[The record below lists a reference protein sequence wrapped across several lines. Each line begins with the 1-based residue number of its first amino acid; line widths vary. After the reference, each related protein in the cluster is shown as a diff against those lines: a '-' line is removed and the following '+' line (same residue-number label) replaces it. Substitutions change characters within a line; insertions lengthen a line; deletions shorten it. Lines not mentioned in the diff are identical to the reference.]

1 MVFMDMPVP
10 PRPVGHK
17 AVEPAL
23 HLPVLQFNL
32 QAEAEQL
39 RRAEAWCCSSGP
51 SSTTLV
57 HHPDLRLVLVAM
69 RRGVV
74 MSDHRTVARI
84 TVHALTGRIRLR
96 LPDRTET
103 LAAAEIL
110 VLDRGIVHDVEALED
125 STFLLTLAWPSEE
138 NCA

>member
-1 MVFMDMPVP
+1 MSSPVP

-23 HLPVLQFNL
+23 HQPVLRFNL
-32 QAEAEQL
+32 EAEAKQL
-39 RRAEAWCCSSGP
+39 RRAEAWCGSSGP

-69 RRGVV
+69 RAGVV
-74 MSDHRTVARI
+74 MSDHRTIARI
-84 TVHALTGRIRLR
+84 TVHALHGRVRLR
-96 LPDRTET
+96 LPDRTEN
-103 LAAAEIL
+103 LAAGEIL

-138 NCA
+138 PCA